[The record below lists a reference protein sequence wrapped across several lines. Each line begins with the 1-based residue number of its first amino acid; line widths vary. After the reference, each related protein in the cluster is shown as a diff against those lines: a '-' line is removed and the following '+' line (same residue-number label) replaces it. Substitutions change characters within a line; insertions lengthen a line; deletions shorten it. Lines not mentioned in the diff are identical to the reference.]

1 MSSRNSVWQ
10 SLLDRVRPARP
21 DPFVRPEQIR
31 DELARKVEAAGRRAE
46 QARGAAEDYPRG
58 SSEAEHWLGKAAQ
71 EAASV
76 AQLQWNLENTGLPSS
91 EWSLPPHLT
100 EDGRWAR

>member
-1 MSSRNSVWQ
+1 MSSDNSAWR
-10 SLLDRVRPARP
+10 SLLDRIRPPRR

-31 DELARKVEAAGRRAE
+31 AELERRLEAAGRRAD
-46 QARGAAEDYPRG
+46 QARQAAEDYPRD
-58 SSEAEHWLGKAAQ
+58 SSDAEHWLGKAAQ
-71 EAASV
+71 EAAS
-76 AQLQWNLENTGLPSS
+76 AARLQWNLENAGLPSS